1 MAAIDRLPVS
11 GSLPIDVSH
20 IGSCGVSVTA
30 ADRGIA
36 KAGLRPGDTIEYQ
49 RMPAAERGAFL
60 LGTIADTDVFSLP
73 VLRDGRLI
81 TVNVTATPW
90 SATQRRDATLLI
102 AIAIAWTFFGVIAL
116 WFGRDAASQYV
127 GIFLTLITIAAY
139 AAVPVGQSPLGD
151 VAFAVVSAF
160 DVLAFVALYLLTEQL
175 AGPEMPLRT
184 LLRAIVGVAAAVGT
198 LIGLAQ
204 EWSVLGAGCR
214 LIYADNVELA
224 CDFTG
229 TACALLGMA
238 FAVFGSDPERRQRA
252 RWIFWSSVVGL
263 GGVFYALFAAVGHF
277 PDPANGY
284 SAFLLLALPIGY
296 VIATV
301 RDRTFDVEFV
311 ANRAIVYAVMIVG
324 LVSIFVAL
332 KGAIARYVSGLG
344 GLASTFL
351 DLGVSIGV
359 ALSLRTLESRI
370 QKGVERTLFRRK
382 YDALSAL
389 EQLGAQAS
397 YYERD
402 DVLLASVAAAIRT
415 QFQARWVT
423 VYVRGGTTY
432 VPLAQEG
439 LAPAEPLDADDPALV
454 KLRATGELLDLDAM
468 HSRIAADGVV
478 VPLTVGGRLLGAI
491 ACGPRHDFEVYD
503 PDERAALT
511 ALGVHVG
518 VALFALA
525 DRARERFVGQVASGS
540 LAGHDARVEARRLM
554 KMAFEAEPVNLE
566 S

>member
-1 MAAIDRLPVS
+1 MV
-11 GSLPIDVSH
+11 G
-20 IGSCGVSVTA
+20 
-30 ADRGIA
+30 
-36 KAGLRPGDTIEYQ
+36 E
-49 RMPAAERGAFL
+49 
-60 LGTIADTDVFSLP
+60 
-73 VLRDGRLI
+73 
-81 TVNVTATPW
+81 
-90 SATQRRDATLLI
+90 QRRDATLLI
-102 AIAIAWTFFGVIAL
+102 AIAFAWTFFGVIAL

-127 GIFLTLITIAAY
+127 GIFLTLITIAGT
-139 AAVPVGQSPLGD
+139 PRCRWHSRSLGD

-160 DVLAFVALYLLTEQL
+160 DVLAFVALYLLTRAARRPGDAPAHAPARDRRRGGSGRHADRPR
-175 AGPEMPLRT
+175 AGV
-184 LLRAIVGVAAAVGT
+184 VGA
-198 LIGLAQ
+198 
-204 EWSVLGAGCR
+204 GAGCR

-263 GGVFYALFAAVGHF
+263 GRVYALFAAVGHF

-397 YYERD
+397 Y
-402 DVLLASVAAAIRT
+402 
-415 QFQARWVT
+415 
-423 VYVRGGTTY
+423 
-432 VPLAQEG
+432 
-439 LAPAEPLDADDPALV
+439 
-454 KLRATGELLDLDAM
+454 
-468 HSRIAADGVV
+468 
-478 VPLTVGGRLLGAI
+478 
-491 ACGPRHDFEVYD
+491 
-503 PDERAALT
+503 
-511 ALGVHVG
+511 
-518 VALFALA
+518 
-525 DRARERFVGQVASGS
+525 
-540 LAGHDARVEARRLM
+540 
-554 KMAFEAEPVNLE
+554 
-566 S
+566 